1 MNWVRHSNSATFE
14 TKSSYRRVARQSL
27 PCYTVV
33 ARLGFKR
40 GATAVLTKSNL
51 IRSIY
56 FGTAVARRLN
66 RAYFQNCTL
75 QWRIQGRDP
84 GGGGAVPPLFLDQ
97 AEARRAEKIFFGEWA
112 LRYLRVGWR
121 PRPPLLIS
129 RSGSSTALFILFLRN
144 VGKRQ
149 TSVLTELLQIRW
161 EVVVSMERSCTILA
175 TQLCMLILI
184 K

>member
-1 MNWVRHSNSATFE
+1 MNWVRHGNSATFE

-27 PCYTVV
+27 PCSTTWFQTWSYCRANKVELNSINLFRHGSSTTFESGLPSELHSPV
-33 ARLGFKR
+33 ADPEEG
-40 GATAVLTKSNL
+40 
-51 IRSIY
+51 
-56 FGTAVARRLN
+56 
-66 RAYFQNCTL
+66 
-75 QWRIQGRDP
+75 P

-112 LRYLRVGWR
+112 FRYLRVGWR

>member
-1 MNWVRHSNSATFE
+1 MNWVRHGNSATFE

-66 RAYFQNCTL
+66 RAYLQNCTL
-75 QWRIQGRDP
+75 QWRIQGR
-84 GGGGAVPPLFLDQ
+84 DQ

-112 LRYLRVGWR
+112 FRYLRVGWR

-149 TSVLTELLQIRW
+149 TSVLTELLQIGW

>member
-1 MNWVRHSNSATFE
+1 MNWVRHGNSATFE

-40 GATAVLTKSNL
+40 GATAVVTKSNL

-66 RAYFQNCTL
+66 RAYLQNCTL
-75 QWRIQGRDP
+75 QWRIQGRDR
-84 GGGGAVPPLFLDQ
+84 GGAGSPLIF
-97 AEARRAEKIFFGEWA
+97 RPSWGSKGGKIFFGEWA
-112 LRYLRVGWR
+112 FRYLRVGWR

-129 RSGSSTALFILFLRN
+129 RSGSSTTLFILFLRN